1 MVDFPISI
9 CAGVVT
15 FQPEIHL
22 LMKNLKALV
31 PQVSEVF
38 IVDNHSDNVADIR
51 STIENLPTVTLI
63 CNPENGGM
71 AKALNQLCETAKAA
85 GYQWILTMDQ
95 DSICK
100 PDMVEQLAKYAD
112 EPKLG
117 IIAPRVE
124 FWSGDKLITS
134 TKDGDKDVIAISSC
148 ITSGSLT
155 NIEAWKE
162 IGGFDEWYFIDMVD
176 DEFCTHL
183 ISCGFHLLRVNQA
196 VLYQRA
202 GAMRYVTLPMV
213 GTILLTFYNEKRN
226 YYICRNSVYYFRKY
240 HRHIRLRH
248 QLLVFIYAQF
258 RRLAFEDHRWA
269 TIRSAYKGIRD
280 GMKKEIVQ

>member
-1 MVDFPISI
+1 MTVSPKSL

-15 FQPEIHL
+15 FQPEMHL
-22 LMKNLKALV
+22 LMENLKALI

-38 IVDNHSDNVADIR
+38 IVDNHSDNVSDIQAYV
-51 STIENLPTVTLI
+51 ENLETVTLI
-63 CNPENGGM
+63 CNLENVGI
-71 AKALNQLCETAKAA
+71 AKALNQLCETAEVA

-100 PDMVEQLAKYAD
+100 LDMVERLSKYTGD
-112 EPKLG
+112 PKLG

-124 FWSGDKLITS
+124 FWSGNQLITS
-134 TKDGDKDVIAISSC
+134 TKDGDKDTVEISTC

-155 NIEAWKE
+155 NIEAWEE

-176 DEFCTHL
+176 DEYCTHL
-183 ISCGFHLLRVNQA
+183 ISCGYHLLRVNQA
-196 VLYQRA
+196 VLFQRA
-202 GAMRYVTLPMV
+202 GAMRYVTLPLV

-240 HRHIRLRH
+240 HRYIRMRH
-248 QLLVFIYAQF
+248 QLLV
-258 RRLAFEDHRWA
+258 LAFEDHRWA

-280 GMKKEIVQ
+280 GVRKEIVQ

>member
-1 MVDFPISI
+1 M
-9 CAGVVT
+9 
-15 FQPEIHL
+15 E
-22 LMKNLKALV
+22 NLKALV

-38 IVDNHSDNVADIR
+38 IVDNHSDNVSEIQA
-51 STIENLPTVTLI
+51 SIENLSTITLI
-63 CNPENGGM
+63 CNSDNVGI
-71 AKALNQLCETAKAA
+71 AKALNQLCETAKAS

-100 PDMVEQLAKYAD
+100 SDMVEQLVKYTD

-124 FWSGDKLITS
+124 FWSGDILITS
-134 TKDGDKDVIAISSC
+134 TKDGDKNVVGISAC

-155 NIEAWKE
+155 NIKAWE
-162 IGGFDEWYFIDMVD
+162 DIGGFDDWYFIDIVD

-183 ISCGFHLLRVNQA
+183 ISSGYHLLRVNRA

-202 GAMRYVTLPMV
+202 GAMRYVTLPLV

-240 HRHIRLRH
+240 HRYIRMRH
-248 QLLVFIYAQF
+248 QLLVFAYAQF

-269 TIRSAYKGIRD
+269 TIRSAYNGIRD
-280 GMKKEIVQ
+280 GMRKEIVQ